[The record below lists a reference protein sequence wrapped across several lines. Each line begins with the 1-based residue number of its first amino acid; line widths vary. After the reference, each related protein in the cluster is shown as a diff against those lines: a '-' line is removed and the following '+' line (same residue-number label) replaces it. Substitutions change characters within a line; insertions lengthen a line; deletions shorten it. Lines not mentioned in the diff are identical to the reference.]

1 MSAVTVHALVWWGR
15 VGDPMAWYV
24 SLAIVLFAASLI
36 LPLLARRGRGHPVMT
51 DRISERDV

>member
-15 VGDPMAWYV
+15 VGDPVAWYV

-36 LPLLARRGRGHPVMT
+36 LPLLA
-51 DRISERDV
+51 SRDANTR